1 MKNSQ
6 TGQASQEG
14 IHGWLWITWITPQAK
29 LFNVKQLPPITKDMR
44 PTTKDTEKE
53 KDMKSDIYNGIRATI
68 LLTVIAAAT
77 IMCAA
82 EKMEVTEGTGALPPA
97 PAARAT
103 ISNQDEAIDPHP
115 DIPEPEPVQPVQAPE
130 TITLTRTQITIQA
143 TYSKPTY
150 RLTDEERAI
159 VEAVVASES
168 GAEDYIGQ
176 CLVAQCVRNTA
187 EATGMRPDEVV
198 LQEGQYAPP
207 SEELRYLVADA
218 VSAVFDNGLGATTEP
233 VRYFYAPLYCTS
245 EWHEEALDFVLE
257 HGGHRF
263 FSE

>member
-1 MKNSQ
+1 M
-6 TGQASQEG
+6 EG
-14 IHGWLWITWITPQAK
+14 AGA
-29 LFNVKQLPPITKDMR
+29 PP
-44 PTTKDTEKE
+44 PE
-53 KDMKSDIYNGIRATI
+53 
-68 LLTVIAAAT
+68 
-77 IMCAA
+77 
-82 EKMEVTEGTGALPPA
+82 

-103 ISNQDEAIDPHP
+103 ECEPEETIDPHP
-115 DIPEPEPVQPVQAPE
+115 TIPEPVQPVQEPE
-130 TITLTRTQITIQA
+130 TIAPTEPLISIKT

-150 RLTDEERAI
+150 PLTDEERAI

-176 CLVAQCVRNTA
+176 CLVAQCIRNTA

-218 VSAVFDNGLGATTEP
+218 VSAVFDDGLGATAEP
-233 VRYFYAPLYCTS
+233 VRYFYAPAYCSS
-245 EWHEEALDFVLE
+245 EWHEESLAFVLE

-263 FSE
+263 FEEE